1 MKNSLLTLW
10 LILLVASNAN
20 AHEIRPAYLKITSGE
35 ATSGMTSGTYDI
47 VWKQPILDKK
57 KLKIDPVLPPACER
71 TGGGPGEVTGSA
83 LIQRWRV
90 ACGPEGLEGA
100 TITIAG
106 LERTMVDVFVEFV
119 DADGA
124 SRTHVLKPST
134 PSFVIGDETTQG
146 TAGVASYFRFGVE
159 HLLSGFD
166 HILFIIGLVLLV
178 RTPMALVKVVTSFT
192 LAHSLT
198 LALATLGIVSLPQNV
213 VEAVIAL
220 SIVFLGVELVRKDRT
235 SASLLMLYP
244 WAITFVFGLL
254 HGFGF
259 AGALAETGLPQGAA
273 ALALL
278 LFNLGVELGQ
288 LIIVALVLGV
298 IAAARLLP
306 AELSGKLTARAR
318 LVPAYGIGS
327 FAGFWFIERTLSL
340 F

>member
-1 MKNSLLTLW
+1 MKKSFLTLW
-10 LILLVASNAN
+10 LILLVASSAD

-35 ATSGMTSGTYDI
+35 TTGNYDI

-71 TGGGPGEVTGSA
+71 TGGGPGEVTGTA

-90 ACGPEGLEGA
+90 ACGSEGLEGA

-106 LERTMVDVFVEFV
+106 LERTMVDVFVELV

-124 SRTHVLKPST
+124 SRTHVVKPST
-134 PSFVIGDETTQG
+134 PSFVVGDKTTQSS
-146 TAGVASYFRFGVE
+146 AGVASYFRLGVE

-198 LALATLGIVSLPQNV
+198 LGLATFGLVSLPQSV
-213 VEAVIAL
+213 VEVVIAL

-259 AGALAETGLPQGAA
+259 AGALAETGLPQGTA

-278 LFNLGVELGQ
+278 LFNLGVEVGQ
-288 LIIVALVLGV
+288 LIIVALVLGF
-298 IAAARLLP
+298 IAAARFLP
-306 AELSGKLTARAR
+306 GEVSQTLEIRVR
-318 LVPAYGIGS
+318 LVPAYCIGS
-327 FAGFWFIERTLSL
+327 LAGYWFIERSLSL